1 MSDFSL
7 SFDGKDGGTIRVDA
21 DISMVSPE
29 QCTFKASEPLYPEHS
44 AHFSGKEQSQGS
56 PLVDKLFDLGNI
68 NDILVSNDKLTL
80 NLKSG
85 TWEDTV
91 PKIGAIIHGVL
102 TADEAPVSEA
112 VTSAMLPSDEVRNLV
127 QKVLDDLINPA
138 VASHGGFVNLLAV
151 TDNNVVLEFG
161 GGCHGCGMANVTLKY
176 GVERTIR
183 EHVPGVGEILDSTDH
198 ATGVNPYYT

>member
-29 QCTFKASEPLYPEHS
+29 QCTFKVSEPLYPEHS
-44 AHFSGKEQSQGS
+44 AHFSGKDQSQGS
-56 PLVDKLFDLGNI
+56 PLVDKLFDLDNI
-68 NDILVSNDKLTL
+68 NDILVANDKLTL

-102 TADEAPVSEA
+102 TSDEAPVSDA

-127 QKVLDDLINPA
+127 QKVLDDMINPA

-161 GGCHGCGMANVTLKY
+161 GGCQGCGMANVTLKY

-198 ATGVNPYYT
+198 ATGVNPYYK